1 MKTTKLFRTAM
12 QTALTLL
19 LFVSCTSNEENTNG
33 TQDLNKANRK
43 GTNAYIPAVAKG
55 KLIFENNTTFKLE
68 PRLQALGGL
77 DNVTADEKLQG
88 LTVIKRNATTIFD
101 DFKTVNFP
109 EAEVLSWLTQNYGTY
124 NGSDANV
131 TFGLFLND
139 VDAQDGYY
147 AKWDNFKMER
157 FSGLVT
163 STIPNNNGDF
173 ETAAYSLPGMAIGL
187 PQVEGEMAYQE
198 LPPSIPVFGGIT
210 PPQYLHFKCTTEV
223 LANGDTLVVL
233 NSYVDTTP

>member
-19 LFVSCTSNEENTNG
+19 LFVSCTFNEEITNG
-33 TQDLNKANRK
+33 TQELNKANRN

-109 EAEVLSWLTQNYGTY
+109 SSFTSSSPNL
-124 NGSDANV
+124 NV
-131 TFGLFLND
+131 PTFSLPALFGL
-139 VDAQDGYY
+139 Y
-147 AKWDNFKMER
+147 E
-157 FSGLVT
+157 S
-163 STIPNNNGDF
+163 
-173 ETAAYSLPGMAIGL
+173 
-187 PQVEGEMAYQE
+187 
-198 LPPSIPVFGGIT
+198 
-210 PPQYLHFKCTTEV
+210 
-223 LANGDTLVVL
+223 
-233 NSYVDTTP
+233 